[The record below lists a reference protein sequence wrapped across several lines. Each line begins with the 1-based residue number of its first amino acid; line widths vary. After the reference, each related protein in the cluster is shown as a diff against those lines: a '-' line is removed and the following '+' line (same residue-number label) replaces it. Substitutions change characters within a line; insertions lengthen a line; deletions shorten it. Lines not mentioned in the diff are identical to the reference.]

1 MGDSVT
7 FLRFVSVMP
16 ESGFTVRAVLSDGT
30 IRKLDLEG
38 LLVGPVFEAIRTDP
52 QRFAEVFVDPVSHTL
67 AWPGGVDLDPEVLL
81 GTPIASAG

>member
-1 MGDSVT
+1 VA

-16 ESGFTVRAVLSDGT
+16 ESGFTVRTVLSDGT
-30 IRKLDLEG
+30 IPQLDLED
-38 LLVGPVFEAIRTDP
+38 LLVGPVFEAMRTDP
-52 QRFAEVFVDPVSHTL
+52 QRFSEVFVDPVSRTL